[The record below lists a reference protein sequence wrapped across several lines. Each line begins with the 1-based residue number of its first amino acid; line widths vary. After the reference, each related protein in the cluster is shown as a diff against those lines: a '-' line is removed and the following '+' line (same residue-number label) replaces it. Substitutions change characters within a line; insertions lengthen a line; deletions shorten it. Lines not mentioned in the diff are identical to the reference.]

1 MVASKSPEDFSMSTI
16 IKTQGLRKEYG
27 SKGIRFPALNG
38 IDMEVEKGEF
48 LAVMGPSG
56 SGKTTLLNI
65 LSTIDKPTGGVVS
78 FDGQDLIRLK
88 SEELAKFRRDKIGFV
103 FQDFNLLDN
112 MTIMDNIALPLAL
125 NKVHHK
131 DITQRVKLLASFFG
145 IEQQLVKYPWQ
156 LSGGQKQRAA
166 AARALI
172 MNPSVIFADEPT
184 GALDS
189 KSSAELLECFKR
201 LNSQYGTTFIMVTH
215 DAFAASYC
223 SRIMFLKDGA
233 IHARLDRTGDRKEL
247 FHSILDML
255 GTMGGVSANELF

>member
-1 MVASKSPEDFSMSTI
+1 M
-16 IKTQGLRKEYG
+16 
-27 SKGIRFPALNG
+27 
-38 IDMEVEKGEF
+38 
-48 LAVMGPSG
+48 
-56 SGKTTLLNI
+56 
-65 LSTIDKPTGGVVS
+65 
-78 FDGQDLIRLK
+78 
-88 SEELAKFRRDKIGFV
+88 

-112 MTIMDNIALPLAL
+112 MTVMDNIALPLAL

-131 DITQRVKLLASFFG
+131 KIISKVNELAAFFG
-145 IEQQLVKYPWQ
+145 IEEQLPKRPYQ

-189 KSSAELLECFKR
+189 KSSAGILECFRR
-201 LNSQYGTTFIMVTH
+201 LNEEYGTTIIMVTH

-233 IHARLDRTGDRKEL
+233 IHARIDKTRDRKEL
-247 FHSILDML
+247 FHQILDML
-255 GTMGGVSANELF
+255 GAMGGANSNELL

>member
-1 MVASKSPEDFSMSTI
+1 MGI
-16 IKTQGLRKEYG
+16 IKTQDLRKEYG
-27 SKGIRFPALNG
+27 SKGMRFQALNG
-38 IDMEVEKGEF
+38 IDLEVEKGEF
-48 LAVMGPSG
+48 LAIMGPSG

-65 LSTIDKPTGGVVS
+65 LSTIDRPTAGKVS
-78 FDGQDLIRLK
+78 FEGTDLFAIK

-112 MTIMDNIALPLAL
+112 MTVMDNIALPLAL
-125 NKVHHK
+125 NKVNHK
-131 DITQRVKLLASFFG
+131 EITAKVTELASFFG
-145 IEQQLVKYPWQ
+145 IEQQLVKYPYQ

-189 KSSAELLECFKR
+189 KSSAELLECFKK
-201 LNSQYGTTFIMVTH
+201 LNSQFGTTIIMVTH

-223 SRIMFLKDGA
+223 RRIMFLKDGA
-233 IHARLDRTGDRKEL
+233 IHARLDRTGERKEL
-247 FHSILDML
+247 FHKILDML
-255 GTMGGVSANELF
+255 GAMGGVSVNELL

>member
-1 MVASKSPEDFSMSTI
+1 MTI
-16 IKTQGLRKEYG
+16 IKTQDLKKDYG
-27 SKGIRFPALNG
+27 SKGMKFQALRG
-38 IDMEVEKGEF
+38 IDIEVETGEF
-48 LAVMGPSG
+48 LAIMGPSG
-56 SGKTTLLNI
+56 SGKTTLLNL
-65 LSTIDKPTGGVVS
+65 LSTIDKPSSGKVI
-78 FDGQDLIRLK
+78 FDGTDIFKIK
-88 SEELAKFRRDKIGFV
+88 SEELARFRRDKIGFV

-125 NKVHHK
+125 NKINHK
-131 DITQRVKLLASFFG
+131 EIISKVNELASFFG
-145 IEQQLVKYPWQ
+145 IEEQLPKRPYQ

-189 KSSAELLECFKR
+189 KSSAELLECFRK
-201 LNSQYGTTFIMVTH
+201 LNSQYGTTIIMVTH

-233 IHARLDRTGDRKEL
+233 IHARIDRTGNRKEL
-247 FHSILDML
+247 FHQILDML
-255 GTMGGVSANELF
+255 GAMGGAISNELL

>member
-1 MVASKSPEDFSMSTI
+1 MNTI

-27 SKGIRFPALNG
+27 VKGLKFLALGG
-38 IDMEVEKGEF
+38 IDLEVEKGEF

-65 LSTIDKPTGGVVS
+65 LSTIDSPTSGKVL
-78 FDGQDLIRLK
+78 FEDTDLSGLK
-88 SEELAKFRRDKIGFV
+88 SEDLAKFRRDKIGFV

-112 MTIMDNIALPLAL
+112 MSVMDNIALPLAL
-125 NKVHHK
+125 NKIHHK
-131 DITQRVKLLASFFG
+131 EITNKVNELAGFFG
-145 IEQQLVKYPWQ
+145 IEKQLVKYPWQ

-189 KSSAELLECFKR
+189 KSSAELLECFKK
-201 LNSQYGTTFIMVTH
+201 LNTQYNTTVIMVTH

-223 SRIMFLKDGA
+223 ARIMFLKDGA

-247 FHSILDML
+247 FHRILDML
-255 GTMGGVSANELF
+255 GAMGGVSSNELL

>member
-1 MVASKSPEDFSMSTI
+1 MNTI
-16 IKTQGLRKEYG
+16 IKTLGLRKEYG
-27 SKGIRFPALNG
+27 SKGMTFPALNG
-38 IDMEVEKGEF
+38 IDIDVEAGEF
-48 LAVMGPSG
+48 LAIMGPSG

-65 LSTIDKPTGGVVS
+65 MSTIDRPTGGKIT
-78 FDGQDLIRLK
+78 FDGHDLLKIK

-112 MTIMDNIALPLAL
+112 MTVMDNIALPLAL

-131 DITQRVKLLASFFG
+131 EITKKVNELASFFG
-145 IEQQLVKYPWQ
+145 IERQLVKYPWQ
-156 LSGGQKQRAA
+156 LSGGQKQRTA

-189 KSSAELLECFKR
+189 KSSAELLECFKK
-201 LNSQYGTTFIMVTH
+201 LNSQYGTTIIIVTH

-223 SRIMFLKDGA
+223 ERIMFLKDGA
-233 IHARLDRTGDRKEL
+233 IHARLDRTSDRKEL
-247 FHSILDML
+247 FHRILDML
-255 GTMGGVSANELF
+255 GAMGGVSVNELF

>member
-1 MVASKSPEDFSMSTI
+1 MSTI
-16 IKTQGLRKEYG
+16 IKTQGLKKEYG
-27 SKGIRFPALNG
+27 SKGLKFLALSG
-38 IDMEVEKGEF
+38 IDLEVEKGEF

-65 LSTIDKPTGGVVS
+65 LSTIDIPTAGKVFFEGMDLS
-78 FDGQDLIRLK
+78 GQK

-112 MTIMDNIALPLAL
+112 MTVMDNIALPLAL
-125 NKVHHK
+125 NKSQHK
-131 DITQRVKLLASFFG
+131 DILNKVNELAGFFG
-145 IEQQLVKYPWQ
+145 IEQQLSKYPWQ

-189 KSSAELLECFKR
+189 KSSAELLECFKK
-201 LNSQYGTTFIMVTH
+201 LNNRYSTTIIMVTH
-215 DAFAASYC
+215 DSFAASYC
-223 SRIMFLKDGA
+223 GRIMFLKDGA
-233 IHARLDRTGDRKEL
+233 IHARLDRTGDRKDL
-247 FHSILDML
+247 FHKILDML
-255 GTMGGVSANELF
+255 GAMGGVSTNEFL

>member
-1 MVASKSPEDFSMSTI
+1 MSTI
-16 IKTQGLRKEYG
+16 IKTQSLRKEYG
-27 SKGIRFPALNG
+27 SKGLKFPALGG
-38 IDMEVEKGEF
+38 IDLEVEKGEF

-65 LSTIDKPTGGVVS
+65 LSTIDSPTAGKVFFEGI
-78 FDGQDLIRLK
+78 DLSGLK
-88 SEELAKFRRDKIGFV
+88 SEELAKFRRDRIGFV

-112 MTIMDNIALPLAL
+112 MTVMDNIALPLAL
-125 NKVHHK
+125 NKFHHK
-131 DITQRVKLLASFFG
+131 DILNKVNELAGFFG
-145 IEQQLVKYPWQ
+145 IEQQLSKYPWQ

-189 KSSAELLECFKR
+189 KSSAELLECFKK
-201 LNSQYGTTFIMVTH
+201 LNSRYSTTIIMVTH
-215 DAFAASYC
+215 DSFAASYC
-223 SRIMFLKDGA
+223 GRIMFLKDGA

-247 FHSILDML
+247 FHRILDML
-255 GTMGGVSANELF
+255 GAMGGVSANELL